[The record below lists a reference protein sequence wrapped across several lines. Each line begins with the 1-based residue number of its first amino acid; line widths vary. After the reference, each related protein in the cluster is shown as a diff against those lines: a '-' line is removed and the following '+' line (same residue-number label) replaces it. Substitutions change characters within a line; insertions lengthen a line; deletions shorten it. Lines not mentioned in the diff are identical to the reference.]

1 MRFFQLCLVGLLVV
15 AALHAQSPREIQ
27 FVFTSDSHYGITRP
41 EFRGS
46 RNVSAGVVNAA
57 LVRRMNQ
64 LPASSFPHDGG
75 LRSAMAV
82 GAIDFIVDS
91 GDIVNREELLPDA
104 PVQPA
109 AVSWKQFRADYLQT
123 LRLKTHDGAVAPV
136 FVVPGNHEASNAV
149 GFYKPMKPAIDPTP
163 MVEMYNAM
171 MKPGTPKTTSTF
183 DFARDKVYFSRNIGG
198 LHLVFVQVWLDSQ
211 ARAWIEND
219 LKSVSESTPVFLFT
233 HDQPDVEAKHLINP
247 NGRHDIN
254 PTDRFENLLADMFAD
269 GKTIDESSVIEQRQ
283 LATFLAR
290 HRNITAYFHGNSNW
304 NQFYDWVDPDS
315 RVVMPTFRVDSPMKG
330 AESMS
335 NERKLSFQVVTIDTD
350 TRMMTVRECL
360 WNADPARPAAPLAW
374 GGSTTVALQPRPV
387 NDPSAR
393 RKQEER
399 THRSGS
405 THPST
410 PTSSAVSSS
419 VGVS

>member
-1 MRFFQLCLVGLLVV
+1 MRVSQVSLVSLLVV
-15 AALHAQSPREIQ
+15 AALNAQSPRDIQ

-57 LVRRMNQ
+57 LVRRMNE
-64 LPASSFPHDGG
+64 LPTSSFPHDGG
-75 LRSAMAV
+75 LRAAMPV
-82 GAIDFIVDS
+82 GPIDFVVDS
-91 GDIVNREELLPDA
+91 GDIVNREELLPAA

-109 AVSWKQFRADYLQT
+109 AVSWNQFRVDYLQT
-123 LRLKTHDGAVAPV
+123 LRLKNHDGAVAPV

-149 GFYKPMKPAIDPTP
+149 GFYKPMKPAIDRTP

-198 LHLVFVQVWLDSQ
+198 LHFVFVQLWPDSQ
-211 ARAWIEND
+211 ARAWIEHD
-219 LKSVSESTPVFLFT
+219 LKNVSESTPVFLFT

-254 PTDRFENLLADMFAD
+254 PIDRFENLLTDTFAD
-269 GKTIDESSVIEQRQ
+269 GNTIEESSVIEQRQ
-283 LATFLAR
+283 LAAFLAR
-290 HRNITAYFHGNSNW
+290 HGNITAYFHGNSNW
-304 NQFYDWVDPDS
+304 NQFYDWIGPDNGI
-315 RVVMPTFRVDSPMKG
+315 VLPTFRVDSPMKG

-335 NERKLSFQVVTIDTD
+335 NERKLSFQVVTINTD
-350 TRMMTVRECL
+350 TRVMTVRECL
-360 WNADPARPAAPLAW
+360 WNADPARPDAPLAW

-387 NDPSAR
+387 AGAGAWR
-393 RKQEER
+393 RQQEGL
-399 THRSGS
+399 SQ
-405 THPST
+405 
-410 PTSSAVSSS
+410 
-419 VGVS
+419 

>member
-1 MRFFQLCLVGLLVV
+1 MRLFQVSLVSLLVV
-15 AALHAQSPREIQ
+15 AALNAQSPRDIQ

-64 LPASSFPHDGG
+64 LPTSSFPRDGG
-75 LRSAMAV
+75 LRAAMPV
-82 GAIDFIVDS
+82 GAIDFVVDS
-91 GDIVNREELLPDA
+91 GDIVNREELLQA

-109 AVSWKQFRADYLQT
+109 AVSWDQFRADYLQT
-123 LRLKTHDGAVAPV
+123 LRLKNHVGDVAPV

-149 GFYKPMKPAIDPTP
+149 GFYKPMKPAIDRTP

-198 LHLVFVQVWLDSQ
+198 LHFVFVQVWPDSQ

-219 LKSVSESTPVFLFT
+219 LKNVSESTPVLLFT

-254 PTDRFENLLADMFAD
+254 PIDRFENLLADTFAD
-269 GKTIDESSVIEQRQ
+269 GKTIDESSLIEQRQ
-283 LATFLAR
+283 LAAFLAQ
-290 HRNITAYFHGNSNW
+290 HQNVTAYFHGNSNW
-304 NQFYDWVDPDS
+304 NQFYDWIGPDN
-315 RVVMPTFRVDSPMKG
+315 RIVLPTFRVDSPMKG

-335 NERKLSFQVVTIDTD
+335 NERKLSFQVVTINTD
-350 TRMMTVRECL
+350 TRVMTVRECL
-360 WNADPARPAAPLAW
+360 WNADPARPDAPLAW

-387 NDPSAR
+387 AGAGAWR
-393 RKQEER
+393 RPRRANAAKKASCR
-399 THRSGS
+399 ADANVDHCAHHLAMR
-405 THPST
+405 
-410 PTSSAVSSS
+410 
-419 VGVS
+419 